1 MACLQP
7 DGPAGPTVKVEMV
20 RFTHLHTRVA
30 LYFPLQVGISED
42 LVTGPRSGVSSYAQV
57 QIPFPMAPGP
67 GEAHGTAGQGLQG
80 ILGCHDHH
88 LTSPD
93 AMH

>member
-1 MACLQP
+1 
-7 DGPAGPTVKVEMV
+7 MV
-20 RFTHLHTRVA
+20 RLAHLHTQDA
-30 LYFPLQVGISED
+30 LYFPLQVGMSED

-57 QIPFPMAPGP
+57 QTPFSMAPGP
-67 GEAHGTAGQGLQG
+67 GEEHSTAGQGLQG
-80 ILGCHDHH
+80 IPSCCDHH